1 MFEPSRIYRIL
12 IAPQCL
18 KTFFY
23 TGAILPTLLA
33 ALVFQP
39 TGRAA
44 EVQLLAPA
52 NGANYALNATVFL
65 SATVSDGDGIDFV
78 DFLRN
83 GTSIGRAAKSPGAS
97 ASGPRARRFNSS
109 SPAP

>member
-12 IAPQCL
+12 IAPQAL
-18 KTFFY
+18 KAVLHA
-23 TGAILPTLLA
+23 GAILPTLLA

-39 TGRAA
+39 TARAA
-44 EVQLLAPA
+44 EVQLLAPP

-65 SATVSDGDGIDFV
+65 SANVSDGDGIDFV

-83 GTSIGRAAKSPGAS
+83 GTAIGRAAKSPGDL
-97 ASGPRARRFNSS
+97 NHY
-109 SPAP
+109 